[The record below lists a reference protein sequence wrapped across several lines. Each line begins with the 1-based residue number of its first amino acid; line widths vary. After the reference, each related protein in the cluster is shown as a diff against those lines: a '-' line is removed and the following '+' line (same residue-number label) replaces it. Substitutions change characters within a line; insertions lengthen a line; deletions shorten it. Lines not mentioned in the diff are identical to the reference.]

1 MRRRAS
7 VAANVH
13 SVQFGPTQRFR
24 EKKNGIRA
32 PLPAVVKRYCAE
44 TSEHKSEKSELEM
57 LTDMLTAQKY
67 NSILQKV
74 KSFDTKDKRKIYS
87 IVRAKDGDIDEHT
100 FFPTY
105 GFTAGQYSIF
115 DLLARNPQRNI
126 VSAAAA
132 LEVVSK
138 PPSKRVPKK
147 KKTLQKKKRN
157 RSVSTSY
164 SLSYE

>member
-1 MRRRAS
+1 MRRRA
-7 VAANVH
+7 APTNVH

-24 EKKNGIRA
+24 EKKGLRA
-32 PLPAVVKRYCAE
+32 PQPAIVKRYCAE
-44 TSEHKSEKSELEM
+44 NEPKTERTELEL
-57 LTDMLTAQKY
+57 LTDMMTAQKY

-115 DLLARNPQRNI
+115 DLLARNPHRNI
-126 VSAAAA
+126 ASASAA
-132 LEVVSK
+132 LEIISK
-138 PPSKRVPKK
+138 PPTKRAPKK
-147 KKTLQKKKRN
+147 KKTLQKKKR
-157 RSVSTSY
+157 RSVTPSY
-164 SLSYE
+164 SVSYE